1 MQNPRSNPVLKGTS
15 AVQFFIYFLPL
26 QFYCG
31 FLFSEA
37 FGTEKLRLV
46 AEKKNC
52 SVDSGSLPMANR
64 TTHKTLHSKE
74 EIL

>member
-1 MQNPRSNPVLKGTS
+1 MAKS
-15 AVQFFIYFLPL
+15 
-26 QFYCG
+26 
-31 FLFSEA
+31 FSEA
-37 FGTEKLRLV
+37 FGKEKLRLV

-74 EIL
+74 EILFTMTDGGITS